1 MRKRKKF
8 DHHAYTCAYA
18 YVGPVFTG
26 HRRFYASAFAY
37 VASENQAFKVVNPYL
52 VVLYE
57 KIGMNFVD
65 FQAEFMK
72 C

>member
-1 MRKRKKF
+1 MLIL
-8 DHHAYTCAYA
+8 A
-18 YVGPVFTG
+18 PVFTG

-37 VASENQAFKVVNPYL
+37 VASENQAFKVVNLYL
-52 VVLYE
+52 VWKESTVFMVVLYE